1 MPVKKR
7 IARIN
12 VDTAISAS
20 DRTINSLRSNRS
32 AQTPAKGEINKVG
45 RNPHKIEMVIIT
57 PDWVSSVIYQV
68 MAYCTSMDPNR
79 EKVWLDK
86 NKIVFFFQLACCIII
101 TPCHMYREFYNIFQI
116 SKEELK
122 SAIQYVD

>member
-1 MPVKKR
+1 
-7 IARIN
+7 
-12 VDTAISAS
+12 
-20 DRTINSLRSNRS
+20 
-32 AQTPAKGEINKVG
+32 
-45 RNPHKIEMVIIT
+45 
-57 PDWVSSVIYQV
+57 
-68 MAYCTSMDPNR
+68 MDPNR